1 MILPDDATPKP
12 DGIFGKDRA
21 GIEVLRPAA
30 NEATVEVV
38 GRKVQVCC
46 KYRW

>member
-1 MILPDDATPKP
+1 MPEPINLKF
-12 DGIFGKDRA
+12 I
-21 GIEVLRPAA
+21 AA
-30 NEATVEVV
+30 SLTSKLISESATVEVV